1 MLPPSHWL
9 ANLLSKMAWSKIGEE
24 QLFALPLA
32 VLGMAETEQ
41 SHNVFCSAVS
51 NGFFCR
57 RRIEIVRVGNHEA
70 GYDFT
75 VRCTGVAGVRHHQP
89 GGEGQRVGAAPGEGE
104 NAAVT
109 ARFWARV
116 VEGGNSEEEGRG
128 RGKLLPMMAGRGCW
142 PVAPAARE
150 RGGQGQ
156 HQPWVEFSLSTP
168 SWAWFSLELLN
179 LRRVLN
185 CKIRDRL
192 RRIEPTLTKS
202 LSNPGEEIQAFYSRI
217 QLQTIFFRN
226 LYNRRRYNIPLS
238 GCLLSVQRLGLY
250 WPEPERRRPTRREG
264 QSAMT
269 SGKGLGKQNFESRGG
284 EVVRLGR
291 AD

>member
-9 ANLLSKMAWSKIGEE
+9 ANPISEMAWSEIGEE
-24 QLFALPLA
+24 QLFALSLA

-51 NGFFCR
+51 NGIFCR
-57 RRIEIVRVGNHEA
+57 RRSEIVRVGNHEA

-185 CKIRDRL
+185 CKNRDIL

-226 LYNRRRYNIPLS
+226 LYNRRRYEHTTVWVSALCAASRALLARAGAPPPNPQGGAVSNDVRQRS
-238 GCLLSVQRLGLY
+238 GQTEL
-250 WPEPERRRPTRREG
+250 
-264 QSAMT
+264 
-269 SGKGLGKQNFESRGG
+269 
-284 EVVRLGR
+284 
-291 AD
+291 